1 MSGAGSAIPSTDSSP
16 EVRHDTLDRLRHS
29 PFLTARRDSDPDVA
43 DAFLVGG
50 AEEAAELALQVK
62 AGLPVAVQLR
72 RQRMRLMLALA
83 LGDLSGEFD
92 MVEVTA
98 RLSRFAD
105 NACDAALADAMRH
118 VTGVEG
124 TEGVALLALGKHGG
138 REVNYSSDIDPIII
152 HDLDRLPPHAR
163 RSPQQVADR
172 IVRGFVER
180 MQTRTADGFVFRVDL
195 RLRPTAEVSPP
206 SIPIAGAIAHYEGAA
221 LPWERAAFVRARAAA
236 GDIRLGQQFLAE
248 IAPFVWRRSLDFG
261 ARGELASLAARIR
274 TAAGDRETAA
284 PGGDLKRG
292 RGGIREVEFFVQS
305 HQLIHGGRLRT
316 LRSPNLLTALA
327 ALGDEALVD
336 RSTVTQMGSD
346 YRDLRT
352 LEHRLQ
358 MIDDRQT
365 HALPDDRESLD
376 RVAWLHG
383 MTDGQAL
390 LDSLAPVVDRVA
402 GVFAELH
409 PDTPTGLPADPARLA
424 ARLSSFG
431 DGEAAARTIAG
442 WRVGSAPALRS
453 AAAQD
458 ALEAALPALVDG
470 LATADAPLLAL
481 HRLDDV
487 VRRVPSAINLFRL
500 LQANPPI
507 ARLLA
512 ETMAASPTLADRL
525 ADRPQLLDRLLD
537 ASALDPLPAAQTLE
551 ADWWRDMAPLD
562 QEPAL
567 DRLRDR
573 VNEERFAIG
582 VRLIAGVAKPAALS
596 RELADVA
603 EVATRLALRLTER
616 DFAGRHGTV
625 GDASLIVLALGRLG
639 GRALTPASDLDLILL
654 HDASAGARASGP
666 GEHDATIYFNRLGQR
681 VVAALSVPT
690 AAGPLYD
697 VDTRLRPSGAQGPLV
712 PSVAAFR
719 RYGLEEAWVWE
730 RMALCRARVIG
741 GTTEGQARA
750 ADALAGVLT
759 IREDATQI
767 RSEAVAMRERM
778 AASKPQR
785 GPLDVKL
792 MPGGLVDL
800 EFIVHVEQLTS
811 GFGMDPVLDDAVAAL
826 VSAGR
831 LDPDCVAAARTLADT
846 LFVLRLTAPGG
857 ELTMDAARRRTSI
870 AAGRRDMAEL
880 NADLRT
886 ARHVVVRQW
895 RRTFGEDRHGWSDD
909 GFAGRNR
916 N

>member
-1 MSGAGSAIPSTDSSP
+1 
-16 EVRHDTLDRLRHS
+16 
-29 PFLTARRDSDPDVA
+29 
-43 DAFLVGG
+43 
-50 AEEAAELALQVK
+50 
-62 AGLPVAVQLR
+62 
-72 RQRMRLMLALA
+72 MRLMLALA

-105 NACDAALADAMRH
+105 DACNAALRDSMRD
-118 VTGVEG
+118 VTGVDG
-124 TEGVALLALGKHGG
+124 SAGMALLALGKHGG
-138 REVNYSSDIDPIII
+138 GEVNYSSDIDPILI
-152 HDLDRLPPHAR
+152 HDPDRLPPHPR

-172 IVRGFVER
+172 IARGFVER

-206 SIPIAGAIAHYEGAA
+206 SIPVAGAIAHYEGAA

-236 GDIRLGQQFLAE
+236 GDVRLGQRFLAE

-261 ARGELASLAARIR
+261 ARGELANLAARIR

-305 HQLIHGGRLRT
+305 HQLIHGGRLPT
-316 LRSPNLLTALA
+316 LRPPNLLTALA
-327 ALGDEALVD
+327 ALADEELVD
-336 RSTVTQMGSD
+336 CATVTQMASD
-346 YRDLRT
+346 YQDLRT

-365 HALPDDRESLD
+365 HALPNDRNALD

-383 MTDGQAL
+383 AADGQAL

-402 GVFAELH
+402 QVFAELH
-409 PDTPTGLPADPARLA
+409 PEASTGLPAAPARLA

-442 WRVGSAPALRS
+442 WRAGSEPALRS
-453 AAAQD
+453 AAAQA
-458 ALEAALPALVDG
+458 ALEAALPALIDG

-487 VRRVPSAINLFRL
+487 VRRVPTAINLFRL

-512 ETMAASPTLADRL
+512 DTMAASPMLADRL

-537 ASALDPLPAAQTLE
+537 ASALDPLPAARTLE
-551 ADWWRDMAPLD
+551 ADWWRDMAALD
-562 QEPAL
+562 QERAL

-616 DFAGRHGTV
+616 DFAERHGTV
-625 GDASLIVLALGRLG
+625 GDSSLIVLALGRLG

-654 HDASAGARASGP
+654 HDAPAGARASGA
-666 GEHDATIYFNRLGQR
+666 GEHDATIYFNRLAQR
-681 VVAALSVPT
+681 AVAALSVPT
-690 AAGPLYD
+690 AAGPLYE

-741 GTTEGQARA
+741 GSARGRA
-750 ADALAGVLT
+750 AAAKALASVLAV
-759 IREDATQI
+759 RDDSSQVF
-767 RSEAVAMRERM
+767 SEATAMRERM
-778 AASKPQR
+778 AVSKPQR

-792 MPGGLVDL
+792 IPGGLVDL
-800 EFIVHVEQLTS
+800 EFIVHAEQLAS
-811 GFGMDPVLDDAVAAL
+811 GCGMDPVLDDAVAAL
-826 VSAGR
+826 VAADR
-831 LDPDCVAAARTLADT
+831 LEPACVEAARTLADA

-857 ELTMDAARRRTSI
+857 ELTTDAARRRTS
-870 AAGRRDMAEL
+870 AAIGRRDMAEL
-880 NADLRT
+880 DADLLA
-886 ARHVVVRQW
+886 ARHVVTGQW
-895 RRTFGEDRHGWSDD
+895 RRTFGQDR
-909 GFAGRNR
+909 AA
-916 N
+916 